1 MISLNKFNHSKK
13 PSIIFFHG
21 LFTNGGFWLSY
32 LKYFK
37 RFKIIVC
44 TIDYSKFVNAPT
56 DLFSLTNNLIEQE
69 NIYASISHSFGSFI
83 NSSIHQ
89 KILKINICP
98 TAISSR
104 TNRTEFISTI
114 MKKKGLHEKHVTDFL
129 EKVDYCVSNNIDFE
143 LLSIDNDYNLIPNK
157 DIYFDYLP
165 KPNFVGDHFSIEP
178 GVKKASI
185 YLNES
190 CK

>member
-1 MISLNKFNHSKK
+1 
-13 PSIIFFHG
+13 
-21 LFTNGGFWLSY
+21 
-32 LKYFK
+32 
-37 RFKIIVC
+37 
-44 TIDYSKFVNAPT
+44 
-56 DLFSLTNNLIEQE
+56 
-69 NIYASISHSFGSFI
+69 
-83 NSSIHQ
+83 
-89 KILKINICP
+89 
-98 TAISSR
+98 
-104 TNRTEFISTI
+104 